1 MPRLNTRSILG
12 KLLLACVLLWPVTA
26 ARAEARI
33 PVFLSADVGNEVDDQ
48 WPLLHLLL
56 SDRFDVRGIASAHAP
71 PENIP
76 PPAADNSRKLI
87 RHILDHRLRLRR
99 PPPLLAGSN
108 QPLGDM
114 RSPVRSQAVE
124 FLLKESRRYS
134 SKRRLQVLVIGAAT
148 DVASALL
155 VDDSLADRIRIVAM
169 GFQGASIGGAEFN
182 VQNDPDA
189 WRVILASR
197 VPLVIGAGDVTSRDL
212 GLTKAEAA
220 QILAAK
226 GPLERWLLRDF
237 TEWFDDV
244 ANNANIRR
252 PDGTIIWPIWD
263 HVVVAH
269 LLGWTK
275 SETLL
280 RPGLAKNLKF
290 TPGNGGSVTWVTGI
304 DRDRLFA
311 EFRRLLQ
318 RKSNRFADPPCSTIG
333 RAENACWKL

>member
-1 MPRLNTRSILG
+1 
-12 KLLLACVLLWPVTA
+12 
-26 ARAEARI
+26 
-33 PVFLSADVGNEVDDQ
+33 
-48 WPLLHLLL
+48 
-56 SDRFDVRGIASAHAP
+56 
-71 PENIP
+71 
-76 PPAADNSRKLI
+76 
-87 RHILDHRLRLRR
+87 
-99 PPPLLAGSN
+99 
-108 QPLGDM
+108 M
-114 RSPVRSQAVE
+114 RSPVRSDAVE

-155 VDDSLADRIRIVAM
+155 VDSSLADRIRVVAM

-189 WRVILASR
+189 WRLIFASR

-237 TEWFDDV
+237 EQWFDDV
-244 ANNANIRR
+244 AHNANIRR
-252 PDGTIIWPIWD
+252 PDGTTIWPIWD

-290 TPGNGGSVTWVTGI
+290 TRGNGGSVTWVTGV
-304 DRDRLFA
+304 DRERLFA
-311 EFRRLLQ
+311 DFRRLLQ
-318 RKSNRFADPPCSTIG
+318 RNSSRFADPPCSTIG

>member
-1 MPRLNTRSILG
+1 MIAG
-12 KLLLACVLLWPVTA
+12 QLLLACLLLWPVTV
-26 ARAEARI
+26 ARAQDRI
-33 PVFLSADVGNEVDDQ
+33 PVFLSADVGNEIDDQ

-56 SDRFDVRGIASAHAP
+56 SERFDVRGIASAHAP

-76 PPAADNSRKLI
+76 APAATNSRKII

-99 PPPLLAGSN
+99 PPPLLTGSN
-108 QPLGDM
+108 HPLRDS
-114 RSPVRSQAVE
+114 RSPVQSHAAE
-124 FLLKESRRYS
+124 FLIRESRRYS
-134 SKRRLQVLVIGAAT
+134 ADRRLQVLVIGAAT

-155 VDDSLADRIRIVAM
+155 LDRSLADRIRVVAM

-189 WRVILASR
+189 WRVILASQ

-237 TEWFDDV
+237 DQWFDDV
-244 ANNANIRR
+244 AKNANIRR
-252 PDGTIIWPIWD
+252 PDGATIWPIWD

-269 LLGWTK
+269 LLGWTT
-275 SETLL
+275 SEAQQ
-280 RPGLAKNLKF
+280 RPGLGKNLKF
-290 TPGNGGSVTWVTGI
+290 TPGNGGTVTWVTGI
-304 DRDRLFA
+304 DRERLFD
-311 EFRRLLQ
+311 EFRQLLQ
-318 RKSNRFADPPCSTIG
+318 RKSKRFADPPCSTIG
-333 RAENACWKL
+333 RAGNACWKL